1 MDLAAPGLENAFI
14 RLEPLCEAHR
24 EPLRATD
31 ITRHMWE
38 SMPAIQRGAGFDAY
52 FDHMLRCR
60 RDNEA
65 VPFVVFDKQTEQLI
79 GVTAYLDPV
88 RTHRRVM
95 IGYTWV
101 DPSRRRRGLF
111 RMIQGLLI
119 KRAILWGARRV
130 GWQVEARNKLAVQ
143 AIEAL
148 GARHEGTLR
157 NYARFADGTWID
169 LCLLSLLRDEAKDV
183 VLKLEAEQATLTPNE
198 A

>member
-1 MDLAAPGLENAFI
+1 MDLAAPGLENAII
-14 RLEPLCEAHR
+14 RLEPLCEDHR
-24 EPLRATD
+24 ERLRATD
-31 ITRHMWE
+31 ISRHMWE

-52 FDHMLRCR
+52 FDHMLRGA
-60 RDNEA
+60 RDKEA
-65 VPFVVFDKQTEQLI
+65 VPFVVFDQKTDKLV

-101 DPSRRRRGLF
+101 DPSMRRRGLF
-111 RMIQGLLI
+111 RTIQCLLI
-119 KRAILWGARRV
+119 KRAILWGARRI

-148 GARHEGTLR
+148 GAKYEGTLR

-169 LCLLSLLRDEAKDV
+169 LCLLSLLRDEAKAI
-183 VLKLEAEQATLTPNE
+183 VLKMEAELDGLTPNE